1 MINEENTTVITY
13 IDANYQE
20 NLEYDFLP
28 SLRKTAG
35 YRGRIIIIDY
45 GIDSDRAIRLKEK
58 YGVEIRRYAKDISM
72 FSIRYRHIA
81 EIAESLNENITT
93 ILITDS
99 GDIWYQDSINT
110 IFEQS
115 ENAISCVQE
124 DRVVGED
131 EWTSKCINNIPAEYK
146 TEFLHMTRG
155 SRVKNSGV
163 ICGNRN
169 IIIPMFK
176 RIYMDIINCGVEF
189 FGIDQLYFNYEWNR
203 LNNVKKV
210 ILDEIFNYVLVS
222 HKDEYVISE
231 NDKIVSV
238 KKGIVA
244 VVHNAGGNWRALK
257 RPFVNKSENYEQ
269 YVIENVYK
277 ITDE

>member
-1 MINEENTTVITY
+1 MINEENTAVITY

-28 SLRKTAG
+28 SLRKIAR

-81 EIAESLNENITT
+81 EIAESLDENITT

-99 GDIWYQDSINT
+99 GDIWYQDSISR
-110 IFEQS
+110 IFELS

-124 DRVVGED
+124 DRVIGED
-131 EWTSKCINNIPAEYK
+131 EWTGKCINNIPAKYK
-146 TEFLHMTRG
+146 TEFLHVTG
-155 SRVKNSGV
+155 ESRVKNSGV

-189 FGIDQLYFNYEWNR
+189 FGIDQLYFNYEWRR

-231 NDKIVSV
+231 NDEVISV
-238 KKGIVA
+238 QKGRVT

-257 RPFVNKSENYEQ
+257 RPFANQSENYEQ

-277 ITDE
+277 IADK

>member
-1 MINEENTTVITY
+1 MINEENTAVITY

-81 EIAESLNENITT
+81 EIAESLDEYITT

-99 GDIWYQDSINT
+99 GDIWYQDSISR
-110 IFEQS
+110 IFELS

-124 DRVVGED
+124 DRVIGED
-131 EWTSKCINNIPAEYK
+131 EWTGKCINNIPAKYK
-146 TEFLHMTRG
+146 TEFLHVTGG

-189 FGIDQLYFNYEWNR
+189 FGIDQLYFNYEWCR

-231 NDKIVSV
+231 NDEVVSV
-238 KKGIVA
+238 QKGRVT

-257 RPFVNKSENYEQ
+257 RPFANQSENYEQ

-277 ITDE
+277 IADK

>member
-1 MINEENTTVITY
+1 MINEENTAIITY

-45 GIDSDRAIRLKEK
+45 GIDSDRVIRLKEK

-81 EIAESLNENITT
+81 EIAESLDEYITT

-99 GDIWYQDSINT
+99 GDIWYQDNISR
-110 IFEQS
+110 IFELS

-124 DRVVGED
+124 DRVIGED
-131 EWTSKCINNIPAEYK
+131 EWTGKCINNISAKYK
-146 TEFLHMTRG
+146 TEFLHVTGR

-189 FGIDQLYFNYEWNR
+189 FGIDQLYFNYEWCR

-231 NDKIVSV
+231 NDEVVSV
-238 KKGIVA
+238 QKGRVT

-257 RPFVNKSENYEQ
+257 RPFANQSENYEQ

-277 ITDE
+277 IADK

>member
-1 MINEENTTVITY
+1 MINEENTAVITY
-13 IDANYQE
+13 IDENYQE

-28 SLRKTAG
+28 SLRKIAG

-81 EIAESLNENITT
+81 EIAESLDEYITT

-99 GDIWYQDSINT
+99 GDIWYQNSISR
-110 IFEQS
+110 IFELS

-124 DRVVGED
+124 DRVIGED
-131 EWTSKCINNIPAEYK
+131 EWTGKCINNIPAKYK
-146 TEFLHMTRG
+146 TEFLYVTGG

-189 FGIDQLYFNYEWNR
+189 FGIDQLYFIYEWCR

-231 NDKIVSV
+231 NDEVVSV
-238 KKGIVA
+238 QKGRVT

-257 RPFVNKSENYEQ
+257 RPFANQSENYEQ

-277 ITDE
+277 IADK